1 MNKAMVRGSLPLIWL
16 GLFTAVVLVFDV
28 FYTITQAPPTLPP
41 SGLAPFFLL
50 LALLLPILLIITTV
64 LIVALGLP
72 SKAEL
77 VATVISGL
85 AGSAAIISL
94 VALAGLDHVGWAL
107 VAVVVFIVPSHKY
120 IFRKLMSRGQLKSP
134 DIGEK
139 E

>member
-1 MNKAMVRGSLPLIWL
+1 MDKAMVRGSLPLMWL
-16 GLFTAVVLVFDV
+16 GLIAAAVLVFDV
-28 FYTITQAPPTLPP
+28 FYTIHQAPPTLPP
-41 SGLAPFFLL
+41 IGLPPFILM
-50 LALLLPILLIITTV
+50 LALLLPILLITTTV
-64 LIVALGLP
+64 LTAVLGLP

-77 VATVISGL
+77 VASVISGL
-85 AGSAAIISL
+85 AGIAAIISL
-94 VALAGLDHVGWAL
+94 VALAGPDHVGWTL